1 MKSFFVDIAGPSCS
15 GKTTLVKALIDKV
28 KFDFELIH
36 LDDYWDRDFKPPLIN
51 GYKNR
56 ELPENLKLDLLFL
69 HLQELKSGKSVEIP
83 YRAFEVEDEKRIVQ
97 PKKIIFVEGFLL
109 FYKKEIGD
117 SFDFKIY
124 IDLSDEEIVKRGTER
139 NRSNKNDEFYYRN
152 IVISE
157 YKKYGLPAKKKA
169 DLILNGEKDVNEN
182 VEVVLSKIANFK
194 SLFR

>member
-1 MKSFFVDIAGPSCS
+1 MKSFFVGIAGPSCS

-157 YKKYGLPAKKKA
+157 YKKYGLPAKKEA

-182 VEVVLSKIANFK
+182 VEVVLSKI
-194 SLFR
+194 